1 MINVNIS
8 GANRQAMYAQKYA
21 GMMKHHAGLPSHA
34 AGADPT
40 ASYAVSCAT
49 GTAGIPETA
58 EVARILK
65 TAAA

>member
-1 MINVNIS
+1 
-8 GANRQAMYAQKYA
+8 MYVQKYA